1 MMQQMLNQMM
11 NNNPLFKRAQEMAK
25 GKSQDELKQVANNLC
40 KQRGINI
47 EDAYKQF
54 QKQFGCMFK

>member
-25 GKSQDELKQVANNLC
+25 GKSQEELKQVANNLC
-40 KQRGINI
+40 KQMGINI

-54 QKQFGCMFK
+54 QKQFGGMFK

>member
-1 MMQQMLNQMM
+1 MMQQMLNKMM

-54 QKQFGCMFK
+54 QKQFGGMFK